1 MESKYTWLN
10 GSLVPNAQATVPF
23 LTNAL
28 HYGTAVFEGIR
39 LYKAEA
45 GPAIFR
51 LQEHVE
57 RLAQSAYV
65 LGVRELPYTVQ
76 QMADAIRETVVANQM
91 ESCYI
96 RPLIYLS
103 QGGFNLSVDAAQVGF
118 GVAVWEWNA
127 YLGPEALEQGIRAN
141 IASFTRHH
149 PNVMMTKAKISGNY
163 ANSVLARTESLRLG
177 FDEAIMLDPYGLV
190 AECTGENLFLVHR
203 GKILTPPRATVLE
216 GLTRDAVITLAGDLG
231 YTVVEQPISRDHL
244 YIADEVFVCGT
255 AAEVIGLREI
265 DYRKIGP
272 GVSGPVTKALQKAFS
287 DAVFGRG
294 PRSAEWLE
302 YINAENVAVNWPA
315 SVEAAAK
322 QV

>member
-1 MESKYTWLN
+1 MQSKYTWLN
-10 GSLVPNAQATVPF
+10 GSLVANEQATVPF

-39 LYKAEA
+39 CYPADG

-51 LQEHVE
+51 LREHVE
-57 RLAQSAYV
+57 RLADSASV
-65 LGVRELPYTVQ
+65 LGIRSLPYTVE
-76 QMADAIRETVVANQM
+76 QMTDAIRETVAANGLGA
-91 ESCYI
+91 CYI

-103 QGGFNLSVDAAQVGF
+103 EGGFNLFVDGAKVGF

-127 YLGPEALEQGIRAN
+127 YLGPEALAQGIRAN
-141 IASFTRHH
+141 IASFARHH

-177 FDEAIMLDPYGLV
+177 FEEAIMLDPYGFV
-190 AECTGENLFLVHR
+190 AECTGENLFVVR
-203 GKILTPPRATVLE
+203 QGKIITPPAAAILE

-231 YTVVEQPISRDHL
+231 YTVIEQPISRDQL

-265 DYRKIGP
+265 DYRQIGT
-272 GVSGPVTKALQKAFS
+272 GVSGPVTRALQHAFTET
-287 DAVFGRG
+287 VYGRG
-294 PRSAEWLE
+294 LHSAEWLD
-302 YINAENVAVNWPA
+302 YVNGSPITVGMSQVAD
-315 SVEAAAK
+315 AAR
-322 QV
+322 Q

>member
-1 MESKYTWLN
+1 MQSQYTWLN
-10 GSLVPNAQATVPF
+10 GSLVPTEQATVPF

-39 LYKAEA
+39 LYPAQN

-51 LQEHVE
+51 LREHVE

-65 LGVRELPYTVQ
+65 LGVRELPYTVE
-76 QMADAIRETVVANQM
+76 QMAGAIRETVVANKM
-91 ESCYI
+91 EACYI

-103 QGGFNLSVDAAQVGF
+103 SGGFNLSVDAAKVGF

-127 YLGPEALEQGIRAN
+127 YLGPEALAQGIRAN

-190 AECTGENLFLVHR
+190 AECTGENLFLVR
-203 GKILTPPRATVLE
+203 QGRIVTPPRATVLE

-231 YTVVEQPISRDHL
+231 YEVSEEPISRDHL

-265 DYRKIGP
+265 DFRKIGP
-272 GVSGPVTKALQKAFS
+272 GVSGPVTKALQHAFTET
-287 DAVFGRG
+287 VYGRG
-294 PRSAEWLE
+294 ARSAEWLE
-302 YINAENVAVNWPA
+302 YVTPETVAVNWPA
-315 SVEAAAK
+315 SAEVAAAK
-322 QV
+322 